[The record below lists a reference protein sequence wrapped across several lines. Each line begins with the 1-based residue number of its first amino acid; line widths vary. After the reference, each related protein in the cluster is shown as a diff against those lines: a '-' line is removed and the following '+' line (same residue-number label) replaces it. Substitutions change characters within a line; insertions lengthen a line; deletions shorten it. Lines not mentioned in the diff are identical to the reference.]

1 MLRVGL
7 TGGIASGKSSVAKW
21 FMDKGVPVFDAD
33 KSIHENYTNPVVIS
47 KIKELLGAE
56 YVQDASINRPLL
68 SRAAF
73 NDAQLKKEL
82 EKIFHPLVLEDMDNL
97 CKELE
102 LQKKKFV
109 ILDIPLLY
117 EVGWEKF
124 VDQIW
129 VVFVPFDI
137 QVKRLMSRNGF
148 SEIEAKQRIFAQLP
162 LVQKAEKADRVID
175 NAGSWNQTEQQLD
188 ILFQEIGMEI

>member
-33 KSIHENYTNPVVIS
+33 KSVHEHYTNPVVIS

-56 YVQDASINRPLL
+56 YIQDGSINRPLL

-73 NDAQLKKEL
+73 NDDQLKKEL

-97 CKELE
+97 YKESE
-102 LQKKKFV
+102 QQKKKFI

-124 VDQIW
+124 VDQTW
-129 VVFVPFDI
+129 VVFVPSDI

-148 SEIEAKQRIFAQLP
+148 SEEEAKQRIFAQIP

-175 NAGSWNQTEQQLD
+175 NAGSWDQTEQQLD
-188 ILFQEIGMEI
+188 ILYQELGMEI